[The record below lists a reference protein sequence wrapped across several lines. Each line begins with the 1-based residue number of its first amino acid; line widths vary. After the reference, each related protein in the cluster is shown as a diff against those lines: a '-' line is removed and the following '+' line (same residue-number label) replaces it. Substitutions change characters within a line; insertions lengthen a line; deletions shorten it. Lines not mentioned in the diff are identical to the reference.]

1 MKYNLYVILFHK
13 FKYTSGCD
21 DDDCDDDDDD
31 DYEYSDGISETAEVT
46 NADSDEDGGW

>member
-1 MKYNLYVILFHK
+1 MSGTLIGRNFNLCAL
-13 FKYTSGCD
+13 GCD

-46 NADSDEDGGW
+46 NGDSDGE